1 VVPRCRLFFLKKDG
15 SAPARRRNRSRA
27 VNDERSVDGARC
39 VFSRARARRG
49 GRTRRRTS
57 GLTTL
62 DDLFFEKNA
71 TTQGD
76 AARTDVSS
84 NDEKVCERA
93 SAEMR
98 DDAGVD
104 ERGDD

>member
-1 VVPRCRLFFLKKDG
+1 MIFFL
-15 SAPARRRNRSRA
+15 
-27 VNDERSVDGARC
+27 
-39 VFSRARARRG
+39 
-49 GRTRRRTS
+49 
-57 GLTTL
+57 
-62 DDLFFEKNA
+62 KNA